1 VVKTEVRVLAAVLG
15 GVLGACF
22 WARVRA
28 IGLCWRRGI
37 GRRECGELWTSAN
50 TMALVVVIAARA
62 ASESCCREYQ
72 RPCVLKSRCRCRCRC
87 RSKSKSKSI
96 AMAGNRSRKRTTHH
110 GEAGLE

>member
-22 WARVRA
+22 WAGVRA

-37 GRRECGELWTSAN
+37 GRRECGELRTSAN
-50 TMALVVVIAARA
+50 PMALVVVIATRA
-62 ASESCCREYQ
+62 AAESCCRAYQ
-72 RPCVLKSRCRCRCRC
+72 RPCVLKRRSRS
-87 RSKSKSKSI
+87 RSKSRSM
-96 AMAGNRSRKRTTHH
+96 AMAGNKIRKRTTHH